1 MHVEA
6 WGLNHSLYL
15 PYVMHGRPSVA
26 ASFSLRPQDSLW
38 DGAHDARLTG
48 DVVDEIPGG
57 KVDRADWS
65 GVPDDLGDGVCPR
78 HKLSLPYPSFPLVD
92 CDRCSRTTRP
102 ESSPALPAP
111 GYSLPAMP
119 RVLASVCSQPACG
132 VSGSVTQV
140 LGALVA
146 KILRAF
152 FCLKMAGWVC
162 AAWAVLGPWCEIYL
176 ALGLE

>member
-65 GVPDDLGDGVCPR
+65 GVPDDPRTGARPR
-78 HKLSLPYPSFPLVD
+78 HKLSLPYPAF
-92 CDRCSRTTRP
+92 
-102 ESSPALPAP
+102 SSCRL
-111 GYSLPAMP
+111 
-119 RVLASVCSQPACG
+119 
-132 VSGSVTQV
+132 
-140 LGALVA
+140 
-146 KILRAF
+146 
-152 FCLKMAGWVC
+152 
-162 AAWAVLGPWCEIYL
+162 
-176 ALGLE
+176 

>member
-48 DVVDEIPGG
+48 DVVDEILGG

-65 GVPDDLGDGVCPR
+65 VAPDDPRTGARPR
-78 HKLSLPYPSFPLVD
+78 HKSSLPYRSF
-92 CDRCSRTTRP
+92 CSSCRTGRNARVRP
-102 ESSPALPAP
+102 VFSYAFPAP
-111 GYSLPAMP
+111 APSLVAMR
-119 RVLASVCSQPACG
+119 RVLASVCLQPARQ
-132 VSGSVTQV
+132 VTPRVTQV
-140 LGALVA
+140 LATCVI
-146 KILRAF
+146 KS
-152 FCLKMAGWVC
+152 C
-162 AAWAVLGPWCEIYL
+162 VLSF
-176 ALGLE
+176 A

>member
-48 DVVDEIPGG
+48 DVVDEILGG

-65 GVPDDLGDGVCPR
+65 VA
-78 HKLSLPYPSFPLVD
+78 
-92 CDRCSRTTRP
+92 
-102 ESSPALPAP
+102 PALARHADLVVVGFAVDPM
-111 GYSLPAMP
+111 LD
-119 RVLASVCSQPACG
+119 
-132 VSGSVTQV
+132 VSAGQV
-140 LGALVA
+140 
-146 KILRAF
+146 
-152 FCLKMAGWVC
+152 
-162 AAWAVLGPWCEIYL
+162 
-176 ALGLE
+176 

>member
-65 GVPDDLGDGVCPR
+65 GVPDDLGDGVCPH
-78 HKLSLPYPSFPLVD
+78 HKLSLPYRALSSCQIAQVFKDDATMFDPAKLAAGTT
-92 CDRCSRTTRP
+92 SRNLATRP
-102 ESSPALPAP
+102 
-111 GYSLPAMP
+111 
-119 RVLASVCSQPACG
+119 
-132 VSGSVTQV
+132 
-140 LGALVA
+140 
-146 KILRAF
+146 F
-152 FCLKMAGWVC
+152 FMS
-162 AAWAVLGPWCEIYL
+162 WATP
-176 ALGLE
+176 

>member
-48 DVVDEIPGG
+48 DVVGEILGG

-65 GVPDDLGDGVCPR
+65 VAPDDHRTGARPR
-78 HKLSLPYPSFPLVD
+78 HKPSLPYRAFSLVKLH
-92 CDRCSRTTRP
+92 RCSRTTRP
-102 ESSPALPAP
+102 GSKNPARVVFAQIWQVGFARHGQFSGP
-111 GYSLPAMP
+111 GARYTSRQGLNE
-119 RVLASVCSQPACG
+119 
-132 VSGSVTQV
+132 
-140 LGALVA
+140 
-146 KILRAF
+146 AF
-152 FCLKMAGWVC
+152 
-162 AAWAVLGPWCEIYL
+162 
-176 ALGLE
+176 